1 MIVFALVMFIVNL
14 LVSIQ
19 IGKLGKEKKIGYNT
33 AFWLSFLLTP
43 IIGLLAVIA
52 SIPKTEETQKEEPK
66 VYTTEFIEKGELEA
80 DNTPRIIMVLW
91 VLAILVI
98 LYLIFKK

>member
-52 SIPKTEETQKEEPK
+52 SIPKKEETQKEEPK
-66 VYTTEFIEKGELEA
+66 VYTTKELEA
-80 DNTPRIIMVLW
+80 DDTPRIIMVLW
-91 VLAILVI
+91 GLAILVI
-98 LYLIFKK
+98 LYLMFKK